1 MSDIKSLIVNAS
13 KLDDKKLEAS
23 ILTLATTPSTGGVLR
38 QLGMM
43 AVGAG
48 IRHEEDDEWTFRPL
62 WNKFAKAFYVGDRV
76 KPKADG
82 EEGDQYFNAL
92 EKLAGLGQ
100 NTTWKA
106 DDRIR
111 VAEWIAD
118 QKKKEGGMLPMTN
131 MGTLAKQLV
140 GEFDKAAPTK
150 AELTKF
156 LKDKA
161 TRARS
166 TGTTSEFKRRV
177 AALDMSITSLIEA
190 EDFDKVDDKH
200 PELTTM
206 AADLRK
212 RINDFAVKAAAVFKA
227 EADAAKAKTAKPAKK
242 GKKADA
248 SELTSAQRKAA
259 SLEKIAAIAARGSN
273 GEAPASTTEH

>member
-1 MSDIKSLIVNAS
+1 MSDNKSLILGAS
-13 KLDDKKLEAS
+13 KMDDKALEAK
-23 ILTLATTPSTGGVLR
+23 LMTLATTPSTGGVLR
-38 QLGMM
+38 QLGLM

-48 IRHEEDDEWTFRPL
+48 IRHEEDAEWTFRPH
-62 WNKFAKAFYVGDRV
+62 WNKFAKAFYVGDRI

-82 EEGDQYFNAL
+82 EEGDQYYNAL
-92 EKLAGLGQ
+92 AKLAALGA
-100 NTTWKA
+100 NGDWKA

-111 VAEWIAD
+111 VAEWIAE

-140 GEFDKAAPTK
+140 DKFKAAPTK

-156 LKDKA
+156 AKDKA
-161 TRARS
+161 SRAS
-166 TGTTSEFKRRV
+166 NGGTTSEFKRRA

-190 EDFDKVDDKH
+190 EDFDAIDKAH

-212 RINDFAVKAAAVFKA
+212 RINDFATKAAAIFKA
-227 EADAAKAKTAKPAKK
+227 KADAEKAKSAKPKK
-242 GKKADA
+242 GKKADT